1 MRYHELI
8 ENNNDDDL
16 FSKPGELSTN
26 IKQSIKQIQNP
37 YLRTV
42 SKVRDIAKNQFGVK
56 IRVSAQPA
64 KAARGTATFWFGDY
78 VKGPRGRA
86 PKAAPVAHEIKA
98 ELERQG
104 FECKFTSSEWLSV
117 RVPPAFSDILDESD
131 DDELFGTT
139 SFNADQAGKLIATA
153 NVTSGELVDPES
165 IQHALEYAANR
176 VMNSPVV
183 QKKAADQLQKWMAMD
198 NDAQWELLDD
208 IANVVYDINGDGWE
222 SEPMHPYNESEEDEL
237 FGNPTHRR
245 IAQWLMNFANTM
257 RNNPAEISG
266 LSPEDGDEYE
276 NDLEEIREEAK
287 TVRFV
292 AKVFERQGIVPGLR
306 AWYGYASDWW
316 ENFEDNIEADTGIS
330 ISALYDQHYDQL
342 QENIKSDD
350 DLFADRGVD
359 LRKINRSS
367 IEIDNVDRRDF
378 PDFADA
384 HVSYAEFK
392 NGIALTDEQLV
403 ELTELLMDSG
413 ELNQMVHDSLY
424 ESNDD
429 DLFAEI
435 PYKPM
440 SQALDFLNNHD
451 YEELEITHGF
461 EYGDG
466 ADDADILNDY
476 LPDTIGH
483 DIEVRGIRPN
493 PDNPDDPLVS
503 VKRRMSGD

>member
-1 MRYHELI
+1 MRYSELI
-8 ENNNDDDL
+8 ENNDDDL

-78 VKGPRGRA
+78 VRDPNDPYNEP
-86 PKAAPVAHEIKA
+86 PKAPPVAHEIKA

-117 RVPPAFSDILDESD
+117 RVPPAFSDILDESN
-131 DDELFGTT
+131 DDELFASVSINPKKLGK
-139 SFNADQAGKLIATA
+139 FIAQAGATSMDITA
-153 NVTSGELVDPES
+153 PDHVTDYLGQIES
-165 IQHALEYAANR
+165 AAPYLKR
-176 VMNSPVV
+176 WESMSE
-183 QKKAADQLQKWMAMD
+183 DE
-198 NDAQWELLDD
+198 QWDMIDD

-392 NGIALTDEQLV
+392 NGTSLTDEQLV

-424 ESNDD
+424 ENDVSD
-429 DLFAEI
+429 DELFAD

-440 SQALDFLNNHD
+440 SQALDWLNDHD
-451 YEELEITHGF
+451 YDELIERGF
-461 EYGDG
+461 QFGSDNN
-466 ADDADILNDY
+466 DVDILNDY
-476 LPDTIGH
+476 ISDAGKP
-483 DIEVRGIRPN
+483 IEVTNVRMN
-493 PDNPDDPLVS
+493 PDNEDDPLVS
-503 VKRRMSGD
+503 VRQRMSGD